1 MRRMRCSRRPIGTP
15 KHRPA
20 IEMPTI
26 SEFYGLIIRMYWNDH
41 VPAHFHAIYAE
52 HEAQYN
58 ITTLE
63 IIRGKLPR
71 RAHALVLE
79 WATLNRSALMEDW
92 QLCMSRQTPKKI
104 SPLA

>member
-1 MRRMRCSRRPIGTP
+1 MRRMRYSRRPIGI
-15 KHRPA
+15 PA
-20 IEMPTI
+20 PRLAVEMPTI

-41 VPAHFHAIYAE
+41 APAHFHATYAE
-52 HEAQYN
+52 HEAQYD
-58 ITTLE
+58 IATLE